1 MKKIISFILGLAL
14 KSLLDVKGIQCSF
27 NEFGTE
33 VLFSELINFF
43 LNMF

>member
-1 MKKIISFILGLAL
+1 L

-33 VLFSELINFF
+33 VLFSELIF
-43 LNMF
+43 LNFKNFNVKISLD